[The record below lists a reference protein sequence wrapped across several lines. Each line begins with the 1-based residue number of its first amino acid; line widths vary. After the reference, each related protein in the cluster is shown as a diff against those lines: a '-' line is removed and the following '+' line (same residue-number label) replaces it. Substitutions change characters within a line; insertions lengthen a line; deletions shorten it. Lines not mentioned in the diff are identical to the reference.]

1 MSSRR
6 SHEEALTM
14 GFKEVK
20 SAVESIANEKGIQEN
35 VVFDAIE
42 SALSVATKRR
52 HGAEKEFRV
61 AIDWENDE
69 QYTYR
74 VWHVVDPEDMP
85 FFQIEDGVDDEEEA
99 LERLQFNPEVHL
111 TLAQAKLKS
120 DTLEI
125 GQSWEEPHENVNMG
139 RIVAQISK
147 QVINQEVR
155 KAERERI
162 VEEYLPQVGSLV
174 TGKVS
179 RFSLNYKSKEVRSV
193 ILDLPQQA
201 EGRLDRDQLIPI
213 GDGKREI
220 LHKDDQVKAYL
231 VEVTMEERGQNLIL
245 SRTHEDMLIELFK
258 REIPEVHEDVIKI
271 RGIARS
277 PGRRAKVAVSTND
290 QRIDAVGSCVGIKG
304 SRIQSISSE
313 ICGEKID
320 VFLWSEDP
328 AELVLNAMAPAQIQ
342 RIEIDEDTH
351 TMDLVVEEHQSG
363 SAIGE
368 HGMNV
373 KLASELTGWRLKVVS
388 REKYEEKVARQE
400 SFTTERFTNAL
411 EIENKTAK
419 DLFESGYVNLE
430 QVSEAAAEDLANVI
444 RSLDAETAQE
454 VIDRAAEVLLDE
466 VLTGETKEGTAV
478 PADDL
483 RYMAGMDDVLAS
495 LLASQGVIT
504 MEDLAELSINE
515 LLDID
520 ESVDEKRAG
529 ELIVTARKPWFED
542 SDNEDG

>member
-1 MSSRR
+1 
-6 SHEEALTM
+6 M

-52 HGAEKEFRV
+52 HGADKEFRV
-61 AIDWENDE
+61 AIDWENDA
-69 QYTYR
+69 QLTYR
-74 VWHVVDPEDMP
+74 VWHVVDPDDMP
-85 FFQIEDGVDDEEEA
+85 FYAVEEQTNGEETE
-99 LERLQFNPEVHL
+99 ERIPFNSDLHL
-111 TLAQAKLKS
+111 TLAEAHERS
-120 DTLEI
+120 PDLEI
-125 GQSWEEPHENVNMG
+125 GHTWEEPHENVNMG

-155 KAERERI
+155 RAERERI
-162 VEEYLPQVGSLV
+162 VAEYRPKIGELV

-179 RFSLNYKSKEVRSV
+179 RFLVNNKTKETRSV
-193 ILDLPQQA
+193 ILELPQLA
-201 EGRLDRDQLIPI
+201 EGRLDREHLIPM

-220 LHKDDQVKAYL
+220 LHKEDQVKAFL
-231 VEVTMEERGQNLIL
+231 VDVTAEDRGQNLIL
-245 SRTHEDMLIELFK
+245 SRTHDEMLVELFK

-271 RGIARS
+271 RGVARS

-320 VFLWSEDP
+320 VFLWAEDP

-342 RIEIDEDTH
+342 RIEINEENH
-351 TMDLVVEEHQSG
+351 SMDLIVEEHQSG

-373 KLASELTGWRLKVVS
+373 RLASELTGWTLKVVS
-388 REKYEEKVARQE
+388 REKYDEKVARQE
-400 SFTTERFTNAL
+400 NYTINRFVSSL
-411 EIENKTAK
+411 EIENKIAK
-419 DLFESGYVNLE
+419 ELFEAGYVNLE
-430 QVSEAAAEDLANVI
+430 QISESSAEILAEYSRSLEAEAA
-444 RSLDAETAQE
+444 QE
-454 VIDRAAEVLLDE
+454 IIDKAGDVLMDE
-466 VLTGETKEGTAV
+466 VLTGETKEGSAV

-495 LLASQGVIT
+495 QLASNGVVT
-504 MEDLAELSINE
+504 MEDLAELSIDE

-520 ESVDEKRAG
+520 ESMDEKRAG
-529 ELIVTARKPWFED
+529 DLIITARKPWFED
-542 SDNEDG
+542 DEADEAA

>member
-1 MSSRR
+1 
-6 SHEEALTM
+6 M

-35 VVFDAIE
+35 VVFEAIE

-52 HGAEKEFRV
+52 HGPEKEFRV
-61 AIDWENDE
+61 AIDWEHDK
-69 QYTYR
+69 QSTFR
-74 VWHVVDPEDMP
+74 IWHVVDPDDMP
-85 FFQIEDGVDDEEEA
+85 FYVQEDQSGDKLEEE
-99 LERLQFNPEVHL
+99 RIPFNPDAHL
-111 TLAQAKLKS
+111 TLAQARERS
-120 DTLEI
+120 PSLEI

-155 KAERERI
+155 RAERERI
-162 VEEYLPQVGSLV
+162 IAEYRPKIGELI

-179 RFSLNYKSKEVRSV
+179 RFLTNNKTKETRSV
-193 ILDLPQQA
+193 ILELPQMA
-201 EGRLDRDQLIPI
+201 EGRLDRENLIPI

-231 VEVTMEERGQNLIL
+231 LDVTAEDRGQNLIL
-245 SRTHEDMLIELFK
+245 SRTDDGMLVELFK

-271 RGIARS
+271 RGVARS

-328 AELVLNAMAPAQIQ
+328 AEFVLNAMAPARIQ
-342 RIEIDEDTH
+342 RIEIDEESH
-351 TMDLVVEEHQSG
+351 AMDLVVEEHQSG

-373 KLASELTGWRLKVVS
+373 RLASEITGWTLKVVT
-388 REKYEEKVARQE
+388 REKYDEKVLRQE
-400 SFTTERFTNAL
+400 NYTVNRFVKAL
-411 EIENKTAK
+411 EIENKVAK
-419 DLFESGYVNLE
+419 DLFDAGYVNLE
-430 QVSEAAAEDLANVI
+430 QVGEATTEELALAS
-444 RSLDAETAQE
+444 RSLDAGTAQ
-454 VIDRAAEVLLDE
+454 VMIDRAGDILLDE
-466 VLTGETKEGTAV
+466 VLSGETKEGTAV

-483 RYMAGMDDVLAS
+483 RYMKGMDDVLAS
-495 LLASQGVIT
+495 LLAANGVVT
-504 MEDLAELSINE
+504 MDDLAELSIDE

-520 ESVDEKRAG
+520 ETIEEKRAG
-529 ELIVTARKPWFED
+529 ELIVTARRPWFED
-542 SDNEDG
+542 EKASNG

>member
-1 MSSRR
+1 
-6 SHEEALTM
+6 M

-52 HGAEKEFRV
+52 HGTDKEFRV

-69 QYTYR
+69 QHTFR
-74 VWHVVDPEDMP
+74 VWHVVDPDDMP
-85 FFQIEDGVDDEEEA
+85 MFQLEDGIFANEEEET
-99 LERLQFNPEVHL
+99 LERMPFNPEVHL
-111 TLAQAKLKS
+111 TLAEAKEKQES
-120 DTLEI
+120 LEL
-125 GQSWEEPHENVNMG
+125 GQTWEEPHENVNMG

-155 KAERERI
+155 RAERERI
-162 VEEYLPQVGSLV
+162 IAEYEPQVGSLV

-179 RFSLNYKSKEVRSV
+179 RLLVNYKSKEVRSV

-201 EGRLDRDQLIPI
+201 EGRLDRDQLIPV

-231 VEVTMEERGQNLIL
+231 VEVTTEERGQNLIL
-245 SRTHEDMLIELFK
+245 SRTHDDMLIELFK

-271 RGIARS
+271 RGVARS

-320 VFLWSEDP
+320 VFLWADDP

-373 KLASELTGWRLKVVS
+373 KLASELTGWRLKVIS
-388 REKYEEKVARQE
+388 REKYEEKFARQE
-400 SFTTERFTNAL
+400 SFTTDRFVKAL
-411 EIENKTAK
+411 SIEAKTAK
-419 DLFESGYVNLE
+419 DLFEAGYVNLE
-430 QVSEAAAEDLANVI
+430 QVSEASAEDVANVA
-444 RSLDAETAQE
+444 RSLEVESAQE

-466 VLTGETKEGTAV
+466 VLTGETKEGTAI

-483 RYMAGMDDVLAS
+483 RFMAGMDDVLAS
-495 LLASQGVIT
+495 LLASKGVIT
-504 MEDLAELSINE
+504 MDDLAELSIDE
-515 LLDID
+515 LLEMD
-520 ESVDEKRAG
+520 ETIDEKRAS
-529 ELIVTARKPWFED
+529 ELILTARKPWFED
-542 SDNEDG
+542 SEES

>member
-1 MSSRR
+1 
-6 SHEEALTM
+6 M

-52 HGAEKEFRV
+52 HGTDKEFRV

-69 QYTYR
+69 QSTYR
-74 VWHVVDPEDMP
+74 IWHIVDPADMP
-85 FFQIEDGVDDEEEA
+85 FYQVEDQTNGEE
-99 LERLQFNPEVHL
+99 LEERIPFNPEVHL
-111 TLAQAKLKS
+111 TVDQARERNPAL
-120 DTLEI
+120 DI
-125 GQSWEEPHENVNMG
+125 GQTWEEPHENVNMG

-155 KAERERI
+155 RAERERI
-162 VEEYLPQVGSLV
+162 VAEYRPRIGELV

-179 RFSLNYKSKEVRSV
+179 RFLINNKTKETRSV
-193 ILDLPQQA
+193 ILELPQLA
-201 EGRLDRDQLIPI
+201 EGRLDRENLIPI

-220 LHKDDQVKAYL
+220 LHKEDQVKAYL
-231 VEVTMEERGQNLIL
+231 VDVTAEDRGQNLIL
-245 SRTHEDMLIELFK
+245 SRTHDGMLIELFK

-271 RGIARS
+271 RGVARS

-342 RIEIDEDTH
+342 RIEIDEETH
-351 TMDLVVEEHQSG
+351 AMDLVVEEHQSG

-373 KLASELTGWRLKVVS
+373 RLASELTGWTLKVIS
-388 REKYEEKVARQE
+388 REKYEEKIARQE
-400 SFTTERFTNAL
+400 NYTVTRFVSSL

-419 DLFESGYVNLE
+419 DLFDAGYVNLE
-430 QVSEAAAEDLANVI
+430 QVSEATAEDLTIA
-444 RSLDAETAQE
+444 SKTLDAESAQAI
-454 VIDRAAEVLLDE
+454 IDRAGDILLDE

-495 LLASQGVIT
+495 QLAANGIVT
-504 MEDLAELSINE
+504 MDDLAELSIDE
-515 LLDID
+515 LLDLD
-520 ESVDEKRAG
+520 ESIDEKRAG
-529 ELIVTARKPWFED
+529 DLIVTARKPWFEEEEEV
-542 SDNEDG
+542 SDA

>member
-1 MSSRR
+1 
-6 SHEEALTM
+6 M

-20 SAVESIANEKGIQEN
+20 GAVESIANEKGIQED

-52 HGAEKEFRV
+52 HGTDKEFRV

-69 QYTYR
+69 QSTFR

-85 FFQIEDGVDDEEEA
+85 YYPVEDHVNGEEL
-99 LERLQFNPEVHL
+99 LERVPFNPEVHL
-111 TLAQAKLKS
+111 TLEEAKERSS
-120 DTLEI
+120 DLDVGKT
-125 GQSWEEPHENVNMG
+125 WEEPHANVNMG

-155 KAERERI
+155 RAERERI
-162 VEEYLPQVGSLV
+162 VAEYRPRIGELV

-179 RFSLNYKSKEVRSV
+179 RFLINNKTKETRSV
-193 ILDLPQQA
+193 ILELPQQA
-201 EGRLDRDQLIPI
+201 EGRLDREHLIPI

-220 LHKDDQVKAYL
+220 LHKDDQVKAFL
-231 VEVTMEERGQNLIL
+231 VDVTAEDRGQNLLL
-245 SRTHEDMLIELFK
+245 SRTHDEMLVELFK
-258 REIPEVHEDVIKI
+258 REIPEVHEDVIKL
-271 RGIARS
+271 RGVARS

-320 VFLWSEDP
+320 VFLWSDEP

-342 RIEIDEDTH
+342 RIEINEDAH
-351 TMDLVVEEHQSG
+351 AMDLVVEEHQSG

-373 KLASELTGWRLKVVS
+373 RLASELTGWTLKVIS
-388 REKYEEKVARQE
+388 REKYDEKVARQE
-400 SFTTERFTNAL
+400 NYSVNRFVNAL
-411 EIENKTAK
+411 DIENKTAK
-419 DLFESGYVNLE
+419 DLFDSGYVNLD
-430 QVSEAAAEDLANVI
+430 QVGEAAANDLAAAS
-444 RSLDAETAQE
+444 RTLDVDAAQAI
-454 VIDRAAEVLLDE
+454 IDRAGDILLDE
-466 VLTGETKEGTAV
+466 VLTGETKQGTAV

-483 RYMAGMDDVLAS
+483 RYMTGMDDVLAS
-495 LLASQGVIT
+495 QLAASGIIT
-504 MEDLAELSINE
+504 MDDLAELSIDE
-515 LLDID
+515 LLDVD
-520 ESVDEKRAG
+520 DSMDEKRAG
-529 ELIVTARKPWFED
+529 DLIVTARQPWFEEQAKTMND
-542 SDNEDG
+542 Q

>member
-1 MSSRR
+1 
-6 SHEEALTM
+6 M

-20 SAVESIANEKGIQEN
+20 SAVESIANEKGIQEG

-52 HGAEKEFRV
+52 HGADKEFRV

-69 QYTYR
+69 QHTYR
-74 VWHVVDPEDMP
+74 IWQVVDPEDMP
-85 FFQIEDGVDDEEEA
+85 LMQLEEPTNGEEE
-99 LERLQFNPEVHL
+99 LVERVEFNPEVHL
-111 TLAQAKLKS
+111 TLDQAKLKS
-120 DTLEI
+120 DELEL
-125 GQSWEEPHENVNMG
+125 GHTWEEPHENVNMG

-155 KAERERI
+155 RAERERI
-162 VEEYLPQVGSLV
+162 VSEYRPRIGELV

-179 RFSLNYKSKEVRSV
+179 RFLINYKTKEIRSI
-193 ILDLPQQA
+193 ILELPQQA
-201 EGRLDRDQLIPI
+201 EGRLDRDQLIPV

-231 VEVTMEERGQNLIL
+231 VDVTAEERGQNLIL
-245 SRTHEDMLIELFK
+245 SRTHDDMLIELFK
-258 REIPEVHEDVIKI
+258 KEIPEVHEDVIKI
-271 RGIARS
+271 RGVART
-277 PGRRAKVAVSTND
+277 PGKRAKVAVSTND

-304 SRIQSISSE
+304 SRIQNISNE

-320 VFLWSEDP
+320 VFLWSDDA

-342 RIEIDEDTH
+342 RIEIDEETN

-373 KLASELTGWRLKVVS
+373 RLASELTGWKLKVIS
-388 REKYEEKVARQE
+388 REKYDEKVARQE
-400 SFTTERFTNAL
+400 KFTTARFVNAL
-411 EIENKTAK
+411 GIENKTSK
-419 DLFESGYVNLE
+419 DLFEAGYVNLE
-430 QVSEAAAEDLANVI
+430 QVSEAAAEDLANLI
-444 RSLDAETAQE
+444 RSLEVDSAQE
-454 VIDRAAEVLLDE
+454 MIDRAAEVLLDE

-495 LLASQGVIT
+495 LLAANGIVT
-504 MEDLAELSINE
+504 MEDLAELSIDE

-520 ESVDEKRAG
+520 ETIEDKRAG
-529 ELIVTARKPWFED
+529 DLIVTARKPWFED
-542 SDNEDG
+542 SEEEE